1 MKKIKLNKKKTADR
15 KEEVFVAKNQ
25 YGGEGIFGESRR
37 TIKELIASNGIN
49 PNPLDYMIINDAGEQ
64 VYCMSMYIEKMPLSA
79 DFAITF
85 PYLFNFEDVTTSV
98 FIHPMTAG
106 QASDKLDKRILKL
119 DSERI
124 AAENAQD
131 TNRYRKVSDKFR
143 EANSWAREI
152 ERGENL
158 LYEVSFL
165 FTLTS
170 RDFDALRL
178 KVNDF
183 HSRAKEKNIELSS
196 CYGAHPEAFVSALPL
211 NKLFRPQKGIVKTDT
226 VKKFIL
232 DKYSCACI
240 FDHVHGGFSHKNGI
254 LAGRNLDTGQPFTFD
269 TFHPSGNGYSV
280 IIAGKTGTGKSATIK
295 MWLSRY
301 EDFGVQIASIDYEQ
315 RGNKGEYAL
324 MAEQSGGVSYQIS
337 ANSKVVLNPYELNE
351 EDEYDEATA
360 TDYKVLRLNDKLVS
374 LRCIIMNIIMGN
386 KNRPSFEDATF
397 IESIINEVN
406 TRLFEKRGIY
416 EQDVESLYTAG
427 KIVKGGSF
435 TAGKIKKNLPTLH
448 EFFMETLRMQKT
460 DKNPYHDK
468 AYAIII
474 DAVSDFVRELYY
486 CPRCLKEYTKEE
498 YESLCARGNEKAGEK
513 AYCFCQKGQQ
523 GIRIRKIKG
532 TRPYFDGQSTVS
544 VDSDTIHI
552 NLDVSQLPEQER
564 PLAQQVA
571 MDYLNENY
579 VKRNSMN
586 PLRLKRRVYLI
597 DEVEKIFPYEQA
609 RIQIDL
615 NYRTARKRN
624 IAVWSAMQAL
634 ADCEGYKETES
645 IINNSATIIL
655 LKQDARYADY
665 LLKNTILTPAQV
677 SSVIELGGEP
687 NEGGECEDQRKGELC
702 IICND
707 KVTFVKV
714 DYLKASEM
722 YIVET
727 DQKKIHEMAV
737 AQKKEEVNFD

>member
-1 MKKIKLNKKKTADR
+1 
-15 KEEVFVAKNQ
+15 
-25 YGGEGIFGESRR
+25 
-37 TIKELIASNGIN
+37 
-49 PNPLDYMIINDAGEQ
+49 
-64 VYCMSMYIEKMPLSA
+64 
-79 DFAITF
+79 
-85 PYLFNFEDVTTSV
+85 
-98 FIHPMTAG
+98 
-106 QASDKLDKRILKL
+106 
-119 DSERI
+119 
-124 AAENAQD
+124 
-131 TNRYRKVSDKFR
+131 
-143 EANSWAREI
+143 
-152 ERGENL
+152 
-158 LYEVSFL
+158 
-165 FTLTS
+165 
-170 RDFDALRL
+170 
-178 KVNDF
+178 
-183 HSRAKEKNIELSS
+183 
-196 CYGAHPEAFVSALPL
+196 
-211 NKLFRPQKGIVKTDT
+211 
-226 VKKFIL
+226 
-232 DKYSCACI
+232 
-240 FDHVHGGFSHKNGI
+240 
-254 LAGRNLDTGQPFTFD
+254 
-269 TFHPSGNGYSV
+269 
-280 IIAGKTGTGKSATIK
+280 

-427 KIVKGGSF
+427 KIVRGGSF

-498 YESLCARGNEKAGEK
+498 YESLCACGNEKAGEK
-513 AYCFCQKGQQ
+513 VYCFCQKGQQ

-532 TRPYFDGQSTVS
+532 TRPYFDGQSTVL

-677 SSVIELGGEP
+677 SRVIELGGEP

-722 YIVET
+722 YIVE
-727 DQKKIHEMAV
+727 IGRASCRERV
-737 AQKKEEVNFD
+737 